1 MERLPSPS
9 YSVLAG
15 LWSMLMASG
24 LVFGQG
30 QAAAYLVA
38 PIARNPCTVCPKWS
52 FTLLS
57 FAFMES
63 LCIYGLVI
71 ALAILFAN
79 QCTLVS
85 CTSVCALSPRSV
97 HETAT
102 FQGLTLTGS
111 LPTIYRVTHAPLG
124 STRLSLHF
132 RRHSS
137 TPSAN
142 IDGWRI
148 GFRRHPTDPR

>member
-1 MERLPSPS
+1 
-9 YSVLAG
+9 
-15 LWSMLMASG
+15 MASG

-85 CTSVCALSPRSV
+85 CTSVSYFPLDQDGRILTLGLLRRWAAYDSEGRGTNGLWAERL
-97 HETAT
+97 AT
-102 FQGLTLTGS
+102 FLGWEAS
-111 LPTIYRVTHAPLG
+111 LA
-124 STRLSLHF
+124 
-132 RRHSS
+132 
-137 TPSAN
+137 
-142 IDGWRI
+142 
-148 GFRRHPTDPR
+148 